1 MIVFV
6 DIVFREDMV
15 DPIYKQVGLD
25 MNADEVEIV
34 ERGAINLKE
43 VVGCSQHYEMTDVY
57 LNGGHTLTIDMEF
70 DEFIQLW
77 KAI

>member
-57 LNGGHTLTIDMEF
+57 LKGGHTLIIDMEF